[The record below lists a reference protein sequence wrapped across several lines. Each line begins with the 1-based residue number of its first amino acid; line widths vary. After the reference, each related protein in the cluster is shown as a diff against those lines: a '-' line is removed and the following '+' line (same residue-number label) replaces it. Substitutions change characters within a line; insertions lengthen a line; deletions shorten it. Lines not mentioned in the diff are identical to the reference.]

1 MSASA
6 KASPTSFEAGSHIP
20 ALDGLRG
27 IAVLVVMVMHFSLVE
42 PLGPVHAAY
51 ARVSGLGWTGV
62 DLFFVLSGFL
72 ITGILYD
79 AKGAK
84 HYFRNFYARRTL
96 RIFPLY
102 YAFLVALF
110 VILPLVAPQTAE
122 PEMGEERLWMWA
134 YLGNVLM
141 ARVGWEGLP
150 AHTTHLWSLAVE
162 EQFYLIWPLV
172 VWWATRQR
180 LIAICIGAIALASG
194 TRVALH
200 LLGADPTAG
209 YTLLPARVD
218 TLAIGSLIAV
228 LVRSPEG
235 LSWVRKAARPA
246 LFAGI
251 AVILAVMASLPS
263 FGTLPPRD
271 LTVQFFA
278 YPAVATVAAALL
290 VMAMQSD
297 RRTPMGYAL
306 SNGALPALGR
316 YSYALYLFHVPIRD
330 VIRNSG
336 IGSSD
341 VGIIAGSRIPLQV
354 AIIAGGIALTYVI
367 ALASWNLFEKHLLA
381 LKRYFPYE
389 SPRPAAGRV
398 PAGVPAAVAVL
409 PTAPGIPAAAA
420 AARSS
425 EQ

>member
-1 MSASA
+1 MSANTERP
-6 KASPTSFEAGSHIP
+6 SPAFNAGVHIP

-27 IAVLVVMVMHFSLVE
+27 IAVLIVMVMHFSLVE
-42 PLGPVHAAY
+42 PLGGVHAVY
-51 ARVSGLGWTGV
+51 TRVSGLGWTGV

-110 VILPLVAPQTAE
+110 VILPLLAPSTAE

-141 ARVGWEGLP
+141 ARAGWEGLP

-162 EQFYLIWPLV
+162 EQFYLIWPLI
-172 VWWATRQR
+172 VWWASRKR
-180 LIAICIGAIALASG
+180 LIAICIGAIALASIS
-194 TRVALH
+194 RVALH

-218 TLAIGSLIAV
+218 TLAVGSVIAILARDPAGLAWLRRSAKPSLI
-228 LVRSPEG
+228 G
-235 LSWVRKAARPA
+235 A
-246 LFAGI
+246 L
-251 AVILAVMASLPS
+251 AVIVAVMSSLPV
-263 FGTLPPRD
+263 FGTLPPRN
-271 LTVQFFA
+271 LQVQFFA
-278 YPAVATVAAALL
+278 YPAVAIVAAACL
-290 VMAMQSD
+290 VMAMQADSTT
-297 RRTPMGYAL
+297 RIGRAM
-306 SNGALPALGR
+306 SVGALPALGR

-336 IGSSD
+336 IGSGQA
-341 VGIIAGSRIPLQV
+341 GIVAGSRFPLQV
-354 AIIAGGIALTYVI
+354 AIIAAGIGVTYVV
-367 ALASWNLFEKHLLA
+367 ALVSWNLFEKHFLE

-389 SPRPAAGRV
+389 SPARRQDRSHP
-398 PAGVPAAVAVL
+398 AVAAEVAIL
-409 PTAPGIPAAAA
+409 PTSVGIPAAPIP
-420 AARSS
+420 R
-425 EQ
+425 EP